1 MTGAG
6 LAHTL
11 KACHFLLPADVL
23 RVATVRREGP
33 LGTAMADGM
42 PPMTSAE
49 HPGEESASAPNR
61 HEAVFEAV
69 FLKYHSRIIG
79 ILYRLLG
86 DRSRAE
92 ELAVDVFLKLYRQPW
107 LAGSDGNVGGWL
119 FRTATNLGI
128 DALRATARRG
138 QYEDALAPARDQ
150 SDGSPDPLHT
160 LLREEACRQVRAVLA
175 TLKPSHA
182 QILIL
187 RADGFSYNEL
197 AESLGVKRA
206 SVGTILVRAGEKFHT
221 RYLEMFG
228 KEKHS

>member
-1 MTGAG
+1 MG
-6 LAHTL
+6 
-11 KACHFLLPADVL
+11 
-23 RVATVRREGP
+23 TV
-33 LGTAMADGM
+33 MADSM
-42 PPMTSAE
+42 PPMTGAE
-49 HPGEESASAPNR
+49 IVGEESARGASR
-61 HEAVFEAV
+61 HETVFETV
-69 FLKYHSRIIG
+69 FLKYHRRIIG

-92 ELAVDVFLKLYRQPW
+92 ELAGDVFLKLYRQPW

-128 DALRATARRG
+128 DALRTATRRG
-138 QYEDALAPARDQ
+138 QYEEARGRPGEQ

-175 TLKPSHA
+175 TLKPAHA

-187 RADGFSYNEL
+187 RASGFSYNEL
-197 AESLGVKRA
+197 AESLGIKRA

-221 RYLEMFG
+221 NFLKMFG